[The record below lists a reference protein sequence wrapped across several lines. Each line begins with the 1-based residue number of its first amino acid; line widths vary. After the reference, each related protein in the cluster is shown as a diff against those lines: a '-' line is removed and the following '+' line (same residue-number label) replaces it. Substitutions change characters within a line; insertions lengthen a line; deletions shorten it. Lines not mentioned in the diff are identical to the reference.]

1 MADCECIGGCL
12 FFNDKMSHK
21 PATAELLKTT
31 YCHGD
36 NKKCARH
43 MVLEKLG
50 KPKVPPDLFP
60 GDVRKANS
68 IISSQ

>member
-21 PATAELLKTT
+21 PATAELMKTS
-31 YCHGD
+31 YCRGD

-43 MVLEKLG
+43 TVLEKLA
-50 KPKVPPDLFP
+50 KPKVPSDLFL
-60 GDVRKANS
+60 GDVQKAKT